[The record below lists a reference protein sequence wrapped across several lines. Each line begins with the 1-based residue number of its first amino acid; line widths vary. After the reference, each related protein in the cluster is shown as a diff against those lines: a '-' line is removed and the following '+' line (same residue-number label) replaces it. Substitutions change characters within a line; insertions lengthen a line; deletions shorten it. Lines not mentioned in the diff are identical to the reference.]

1 MIKIIS
7 IELYKIFRKW
17 RTYIGFITIGV
28 LVPLIHLS
36 FGLTTEDGGVGMI
49 PRSIREGFVFTGN
62 LANGYFIS
70 YIILHSLYIHI
81 PFLIVLIGGDLLA
94 GEATAG
100 TYRMLITR
108 PISRFQIITSKFLAG
123 IIATVLMLVWL
134 AITSLLLGVILF
146 GPGVLIIAQDKVLI
160 LAENDV
166 LWRFIAAY
174 GFASISMTVVVSL
187 AFLFSSLVENAI
199 GPIVSTMAIIIVF
212 MILSVIE
219 LDIFAAIKPYLFT
232 NYLTGWLLFFDDPID
247 VQAVIKDVLILT
259 GHILGFYFLSLYIFI
274 KKDILS

>member
-36 FGLTTEDGGVGMI
+36 FGLTTDDGGIGMI
-49 PRSIREGFVFTGN
+49 PRNIREGFVFTGN

-70 YIILHSLYIHI
+70 YIILHSLFIHI

-123 IIATVLMLVWL
+123 IIATIFMLIWL
-134 AITSLLLGVILF
+134 AITSLVLGLILF

-247 VQAVIKDVLILT
+247 VQAIAKDLLVLT